1 MYLMHIGFDNS
12 ARLKRIVYCFEYRG
26 IEFKLIQNNPRK
38 WSDVLLTIVPD
49 NNETAKQAAYDA
61 GAEFLSALAWAN
73 NSHVTVFPAGGMG
86 IRDNNLRGAKC
97 RVFDLPH
104 LPFMGNTSGYDLTAI
119 PKIESDIQ
127 KKGLTIFR
135 EGRSSNKIWLSFLFY
150 WQVLEVNG
158 EDPVVWINDRYSH
171 GQVHVSVD
179 VINRLPLNGRSLGEY
194 LKDDCRHAIAHIR
207 RSSPARTS
215 LRFDVLEENL
225 RFALSAD
232 LVASFAKHYILHELG
247 LRKKLFL
254 VRVKGKRFPVYL
266 DESDMRSQV
275 ARLAYR

>member
-12 ARLKRIVYCFEYRG
+12 ARLKRTTYYFEYRG

-49 NNETAKQAAYDA
+49 NDTTAKQTAYDA
-61 GAEFLSALAWAN
+61 GGEFLSALAWAN
-73 NSHVTVFPAGGMG
+73 NSFVTVFPVGGMG

-97 RVFDLPH
+97 RVFDFPNI
-104 LPFMGNTSGYDLTAI
+104 PFKGNTSGYGLTSI
-119 PKIESDIQ
+119 PKIESDVQ
-127 KKGLTIFR
+127 KKGLAIFR

-150 WQVLEVNG
+150 WQVLEVEG
-158 EDPVVWINDRYSH
+158 KDPVTWINESRRH
-171 GQVHVSVD
+171 GQIHVSEEI
-179 VINRLPLNGRSLGEY
+179 INRLPLNGRSLGEY

-207 RSSPARTS
+207 RSSSARTS

-225 RFALSAD
+225 RFALSTD
-232 LVASFAKHYILHELG
+232 LAASFARHYIIHELG

-266 DESDMRSQV
+266 NESDLRGQV
-275 ARLAYR
+275 ARLAYP